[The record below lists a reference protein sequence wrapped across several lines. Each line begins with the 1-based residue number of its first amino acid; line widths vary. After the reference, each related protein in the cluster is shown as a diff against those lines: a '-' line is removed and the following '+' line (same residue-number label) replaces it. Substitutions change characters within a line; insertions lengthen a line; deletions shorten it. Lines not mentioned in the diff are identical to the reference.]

1 MKTFL
6 ANFAQDDSGVT
17 AIQYG
22 LISAL
27 VGTAIIVGAPAIGT
41 NLNTVHRHFC
51 SALDRNELLRPAP
64 EPLSAMIQL
73 DEGLVGG
80 KGGDKSMVLFGVEVG
95 GRVRLAHADNNDEG
109 TIKSFVEPKWPRQPL
124 S

>member
-1 MKTFL
+1 MENSSFQRSSFT
-6 ANFAQDDSGVT
+6 
-17 AIQYG
+17 
-22 LISAL
+22 
-27 VGTAIIVGAPAIGT
+27 GAGQLHKLRRA
-41 NLNTVHRHFC
+41 
-51 SALDRNELLRPAP
+51 LLRPAP